1 MKSIVQIMLV
11 LCVTTIFAQ
20 TECPI
25 YNYYGDFLKIEKVK
39 HGDSEDVRKSVNRIK
54 TDCCAKDLVNNNIL
68 YIDYFLTHFLTRKNY
83 SDLES
88 IKDSLELQLMFEKKL
103 VNDSLFNSLMIEFAD
118 KTINN
123 KLEKDS
129 VGIDYVLNIA
139 VKYFAILRITDEG
152 NFSTSI
158 CTGFNLIKQTEP
170 ERNPHIEAFAFSSV
184 IKNLNSEKY
193 NLYSDFV
200 SFVKNIY
207 KLNLGTEKNDR
218 LLRAQGAIFMAMR
231 ENSKL
236 RQMLIDE
243 YNEKK
248 EFLPFILYY

>member
-1 MKSIVQIMLV
+1 MKSIIQIML
-11 LCVTTIFAQ
+11 IFSFTAIWAQ
-20 TECPI
+20 TECSI

-39 HGDSEDVRKSVNRIK
+39 HGDSEYVRKSVNPIK
-54 TDCCAKDLVNNNIL
+54 NECCVKDLVNNNIL
-68 YIDYFLTHFLTRKNY
+68 YIDYFLTHFLTGKDY
-83 SDLES
+83 LDLKS
-88 IKDSLELQLMFEKKL
+88 IEDSLEMQLMFEKKL
-103 VNDSLFNSLMIEFAD
+103 VKDSSFNSLMIEFAD

-184 IKNLNSEKY
+184 IKNLNSEEY
-193 NLYSDFV
+193 NLYKDFV

-207 KLNLGTEKNDR
+207 KLNLGTEKNER

-236 RQMLIDE
+236 REMLIEE
-243 YNEKK
+243 YKEKK